1 MKNCY
6 LFQKFK
12 HKISHVILKIMSNFK
27 NVETFLEFI
36 DYLSLR
42 NKIEAMISK
51 YFQKRNSTYCLIF
64 L

>member
-1 MKNCY
+1 M
-6 LFQKFK
+6 FQKFK

-27 NVETFLEFI
+27 NIEAFLEFI

-42 NKIEAMISK
+42 NKIEDRISK
-51 YFQKRNSTYCLIF
+51 YFQKQNSARCLIF